1 MIDAPALIAESR
13 LVHDPASADEETF
26 EALSDCEKCL
36 VESSALELI
45 TSRHGRGVVLEH
57 RCRVC
62 LYEVRQGVV
71 VREADS
77 FREDPERARIALE
90 RWAKTEG
97 DEEIARFVLAHFG
110 GLDVGAV
117 SARLSRGERVETSF
131 DAIAWLFPGVG
142 AVGGGGGPSTAPRDA
157 SKPRLHESMRPAPAL
172 RMRTSIS
179 PSIPVTHESIPKQ
192 LQPLRVSAR
201 ALASVMLADGEA
213 TPEDHAYLAQTL
225 AVWGHPPLEN
235 EDLAVWRPHDLGF
248 PHDPELVVAAMC
260 RLAYV
265 DGQRD
270 ATEWRVVREFARAW
284 GVSLDAVEKLGAE
297 LQKEHARGLRKLL
310 SALRSLVLA

>member
-1 MIDAPALIAESR
+1 MHDETNAE
-13 LVHDPASADEETF
+13 DETF
-26 EALSDCEKCL
+26 EALSDCEHCR

-45 TSRHGRGVVLEH
+45 TSRNGRGVVIER

-62 LYEVRQGVV
+62 LHEVREGLL
-71 VREADS
+71 VREAES
-77 FREDPERARIALE
+77 FRDAPERARVALE
-90 RWAKTEG
+90 RWALSEG
-97 DEEIARFVLAHFG
+97 DDDIARFVLAHFG
-110 GLDVGAV
+110 GLDVEAV
-117 SARLSRGERVETSF
+117 SARLAHGERVETSF

-142 AVGGGGGPSTAPRDA
+142 AVGGGGAAVESEGA
-157 SKPRLHESMRPAPAL
+157 SKRSSQGSIMPAPAL
-172 RMRTSIS
+172 RMRTSIP
-179 PSIPVTHESIPKQ
+179 PSIPVTHESIAKQ

-213 TPEDHAYLAQTL
+213 TPEDRAYLAQTL
-225 AVWGHPPLEN
+225 SAWGHPPLED

-265 DGQRD
+265 DGERD

-284 GVSLDAVEKLGAE
+284 GVSLEAVEKLGSE
-297 LQKEHARGLRKLL
+297 LKKEHERGLRKLL